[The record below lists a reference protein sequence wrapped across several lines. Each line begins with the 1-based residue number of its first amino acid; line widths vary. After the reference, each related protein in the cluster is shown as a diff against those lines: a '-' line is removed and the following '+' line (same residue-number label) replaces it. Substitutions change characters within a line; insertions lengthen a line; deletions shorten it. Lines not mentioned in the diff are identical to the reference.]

1 MNPLIYQ
8 HNEASIFRVS
18 HNVLHLYWDEKKVG
32 VFRSVD
38 TALQYLGNEFGI
50 YD

>member
-1 MNPLIYQ
+1 MNPLVYQ
-8 HNEASIFRVS
+8 HEHAFIYRLTD
-18 HNVLHLYWDEKKVG
+18 NVYHLYWDEKKVG